1 MTRRNSQE
9 TIHGKSQLDIP
20 SATCRFDI
28 VRQVDDYWSEAEREL
43 VNIAG
48 IYENSMS
55 QYIATYEALD
65 VLAPE
70 RGFNSKTF
78 NDHIVRKNEPNDKL
92 EAGNILRRRGTYR
105 DNSDWL
111 EAELL
116 RNGWLNNTPCC
127 SGINHALDSNRLR
140 DFRASFLE
148 SLLHRSAN
156 PHAHVY

>member
-1 MTRRNSQE
+1 
-9 TIHGKSQLDIP
+9 
-20 SATCRFDI
+20 
-28 VRQVDDYWSEAEREL
+28 VSEAEREL

-70 RGFNSKTF
+70 WSLNSKTF
-78 NDHIVRKNEPNDKL
+78 NDHIVRENEPNDKL

-116 RNGWLNNTPCC
+116 RNGWLNYTPCC
-127 SGINHALDSNRLR
+127 PSINHALDSNRLG

-156 PHAHVY
+156 PHTHVYQWAHRLQVG

>member
-1 MTRRNSQE
+1 MSE
-9 TIHGKSQLDIP
+9 T
-20 SATCRFDI
+20 
-28 VRQVDDYWSEAEREL
+28 EREL
-43 VNIAG
+43 VNIAS

-70 RGFNSKTF
+70 WGLNSKAF
-78 NDHIVRKNEPNDKL
+78 NDHIVRENEPNDKL

-105 DNSDWL
+105 NNSDWL

-116 RNGWLNNTPCC
+116 GNGWLNYTPCC
-127 SGINHALDSNRLR
+127 PSINHALDINRLR
-140 DFRASFLE
+140 DFRASFFE
-148 SLLHRSAN
+148 SLLYRSAD